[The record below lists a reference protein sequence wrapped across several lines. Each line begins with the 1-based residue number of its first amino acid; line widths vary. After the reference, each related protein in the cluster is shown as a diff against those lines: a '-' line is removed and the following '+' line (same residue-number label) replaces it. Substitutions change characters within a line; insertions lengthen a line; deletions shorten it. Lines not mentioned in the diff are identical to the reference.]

1 MFNET
6 APSNSTYS
14 GCSNSVFDS
23 ISIVQVMDEG
33 PYCCVVS
40 NECGNNI
47 TRCTCVG
54 CVVNGLNYWKMLNCP
69 TNKQNS

>member
-1 MFNET
+1 MNQYVRFHLHIRKSWKEEKSEDKRILYLHKNTLEFLYKNYYAT

-33 PYCCVVS
+33 P
-40 NECGNNI
+40 
-47 TRCTCVG
+47 
-54 CVVNGLNYWKMLNCP
+54 
-69 TNKQNS
+69 